1 MKTLPYYQIDAF
13 TDRLFG
19 GNPAAVIPLQSWL
32 PDACMQ
38 QLAKEN
44 NLSETAFFVR
54 HNDRYHIRWF
64 APVTEVQLCGHATLA
79 ASYVIRHELGDST
92 HQQVFDSLSG
102 ELKVRFQGEL
112 IELNFP
118 MNHRS
123 PIRLPDAIARQLPFT
138 PLAAFTSHDDL
149 LILAP
154 DEVTVAE
161 LSIDFTKLPK
171 GVIKRGVIIT
181 AASERESVDFVSR
194 WFGGPEVDILEDPV
208 TGSAHTL
215 LTPFWAEKLDKP
227 LLRAEQLSARRG
239 KLECELLG
247 DRVYIRGGAVKYLE
261 GTIQIP

>member
-32 PDACMQ
+32 SDDCMQ

-64 APVTEVQLCGHATLA
+64 TPGTEVQLCGHATLA

-118 MNHRS
+118 MGHRS
-123 PIRLPDAIARQLPFT
+123 PIRLPDVITKLLPFT
-138 PLAAFTSHDDL
+138 PLATFTSRDDL

-154 DEVTVAE
+154 DEK
-161 LSIDFTKLPK
+161 SIAQLNLDLTKLPE
-171 GVIKRGVIIT
+171 GIIKRGVIIT
-181 AASERESVDFVSR
+181 AASNRESVDFVSR
-194 WFGGPEVDILEDPV
+194 WFGGPEVDIREDPV

-215 LTPFWAEKLDKP
+215 LTPFWAEKLDKHV
-227 LLRAEQLSARRG
+227 LHAEQLSPRRG

-247 DRVYIRGGAVKYLE
+247 DRVYIRGNAIKYLE